1 MPGIDEIKSSWADEV
16 ELDSG
21 ILPPPTE
28 TIENGLKVLTEYKF
42 NNDDKKTKVVRTYK
56 IMKLS
61 VPKEVARRKGLSK
74 FGDSASDKPG
84 PCPHTTMVSEDIH
97 MQFITNKEE
106 EKSAD
111 TTVDPTKTI
120 AKCRICNADHW
131 SVNCPYKG
139 TSMESNMGKLNET
152 KPAVPEP
159 AGSKPAK
166 YVPPYMKDSAKAGG
180 LASRLGRDDCT
191 NIRISNLSESMVEA
205 DLEELVKKIGPHQK
219 MYLARDRNTGLCK
232 GFAYVTF
239 KNRKDAATAI
249 QMLNGHGYDH
259 LILNVEWSKPQN
271 QN

>member
-1 MPGIDEIKSSWADEV
+1 MPGVDEIKASWADEV

-28 TIENGLKVLTEYKF
+28 TNENGLKILTEYKF
-42 NNDDKKTKVVRTYK
+42 NADDKKTKVVRTYK
-56 IMKLS
+56 ILKQI
-61 VPKEVARRKGLSK
+61 VPKSVARRKVLPK
-74 FGDSASDKPG
+74 FGDSSNDKPG

-106 EKSAD
+106 EKATD
-111 TTVDPTKTI
+111 TSIDPTKNI
-120 AKCRICNADHW
+120 AKCRICNSDHW

-139 TSMESNMGKLNET
+139 TSMDTGKLPD
-152 KPAVPEP
+152 KPVAAPEP
-159 AGSKPAK
+159 AGTKAK
-166 YVPPYMKDSAKAGG
+166 YVPPYMKENNKLG
-180 LASRLGRDDCT
+180 LAGARGRDECT

-219 MYLARDRNTGLCK
+219 MYLAKDRNTGLCK

-249 QMLNGHGYDH
+249 QVLNGHGYDH

>member
-28 TIENGLKVLTEYKF
+28 KHENGLKILTEYKF
-42 NNDDKKTKVVRTYK
+42 NSDDKKTKVVRTYK
-56 IMKLS
+56 ILKQV
-61 VPKEVARRKGLSK
+61 VPKSVARRKALPK
-74 FGDSASDKPG
+74 FGDSAQDKAG
-84 PCPHTTMVSEDIH
+84 PCPHTTMVSEDIN

-106 EKSAD
+106 EKVD
-111 TTVDPTKTI
+111 TLVDPTKNI
-120 AKCRICNADHW
+120 AKCRICNGDHW

-139 TSMESNMGKLNET
+139 TSMDSKLAET
-152 KPAVPEP
+152 KPSTSAPEP
-159 AGSKPAK
+159 VGSKPGK
-166 YVPPYMKDSAKAGG
+166 YIPPYLKDSAKGG
-180 LASRLGRDDCT
+180 LAGVRGRDDTT

-239 KNRKDAATAI
+239 KTRKDAATAI
-249 QMLNGHGYDH
+249 QLLNGHGYDH
-259 LILNVEWSKPQN
+259 LILNVEWSKPQTPN
-271 QN
+271 